1 MNTGLDAN
9 VACDAR
15 RRAVGRRAGFLALVG
30 VGVLCLSSARAQTV
44 IFQESF
50 ASGLGQFTAAGS
62 VSTGTYGARLR
73 GGSTPG
79 RITSAPISTS
89 GFSNIA
95 LSFDRSTYGLDLGE
109 SAVASYS
116 VNGSTYTTVEAV
128 RTASGRVT
136 FNLGAAADNQAQLY
150 LRFQVSASSY
160 FEYVSIDN
168 ITLTGTGSGGGG
180 GGGTL
185 PPVSSV
191 DADGPFTTTADTST
205 GPNRSG
211 WVVRPTTLGANGLK
225 HPIFIWGPGAGTGPS
240 NYDFH
245 LRRIASHGFVVYSEV
260 STGDGSEMRAAITW
274 LINEN
279 NRAASPY
286 YQKLDT
292 TKIAIGGHSRGS
304 LSAFGAASDSRISTS
319 IHVAGGS
326 FDGSGPSNLRKPA
339 AYICGENDTSA
350 TPNCRRDYTNTTVPV
365 FFTVMDNVGHIDAA
379 RSGLPAIVGWLRWH
393 IGGEVERRSMF
404 LGLGCDFCTG
414 MWDSQSKNW

>member
-1 MNTGLDAN
+1 MNSINGNAM
-9 VACDAR
+9 R
-15 RRAVGRRAGFLALVG
+15 VGRMSGLRSAVLGAGLLCVATLA
-30 VGVLCLSSARAQTV
+30 SAQTV
-44 IFQESF
+44 AFQESF
-50 ASGLGQFTAAGS
+50 ASGTGQFTSSGS
-62 VSTGTYGARLR
+62 VSTGGYARLR
-73 GGSTPG
+73 GGSSPG
-79 RITSAPISTS
+79 SITSRAISTT
-89 GFSNIA
+89 GLSNIS
-95 LSFDRSTYGLDLGE
+95 LSYDRTTSGLDLGE
-109 SAVASYS
+109 TTVASYS
-116 VNGSTYTTVEAV
+116 VNGSTYTTVEST

-136 FNLGAAADNQAQLY
+136 FNLGAAAANQSQLT
-150 LRFQVSASSY
+150 LRFQVNASSL
-160 FEYVSIDN
+160 FEYVTIDN
-168 ITLTGTGSGGGG
+168 VTLSGTGPGGGGG

-191 DADGPFTTTADTST
+191 NADGPFTTTADTST
-205 GPNRSG
+205 GPGRNA

-245 LRRIASHGFVVYSEV
+245 LRRIASHGFVVFSEV

-304 LSAFGAASDSRISTS
+304 LSAFGAASDARITTS

-326 FDGSGPSNLRKPA
+326 FDGNGSSNLRKPA
-339 AYICGENDTSA
+339 AYICGEADTSA
-350 TPNCRRDYTNTTVPV
+350 TPNCERDYRATTVPV
-365 FFTVMDNVGHIDAA
+365 WFTIMDGVSHTQAA

-393 IGGEVERRSMF
+393 IGGETARRSMF
-404 LGLGCDFCTG
+404 IGTGCDFCSGT
-414 MWDSQSKNW
+414 WDTEYKNW